1 MNLPGDF
8 QSFIFQAF
16 INAVGCVI
24 ILFGKMLQRIVFGD
38 LRSVEVLN
46 FREKLCNYFL
56 YKFIFMFGVIKVQ
69 TAEDV
74 MLLLG
79 WFGILGFLQIF
90 VQFSKDR
97 LEYVSIKSW

>member
-1 MNLPGDF
+1 M
-8 QSFIFQAF
+8 
-16 INAVGCVI
+16 
-24 ILFGKMLQRIVFGD
+24 ILFGKMIQRLIFGN
-38 LRSVEVLN
+38 LRSVEVVN

-69 TAEDV
+69 TPEDV

-79 WFGILGFLQIF
+79 WFGLLGFLQVF

-97 LEYVSIKSW
+97 LEYVNIFI